1 MINKVDEVGSS
12 GLIVLER
19 RGASTYLEECS
30 ISVGSHLTA
39 VLHLTAVFGYSL
51 GLKQS
56 RPWASLCAGLAS
68 LWAFLTPTRVGLK
81 CRL

>member
-30 ISVGSHLTA
+30 VARSCNCNDALGSGHE
-39 VLHLTAVFGYSL
+39 G
-51 GLKQS
+51 G
-56 RPWASLCAGLAS
+56 
-68 LWAFLTPTRVGLK
+68 RVG
-81 CRL
+81 